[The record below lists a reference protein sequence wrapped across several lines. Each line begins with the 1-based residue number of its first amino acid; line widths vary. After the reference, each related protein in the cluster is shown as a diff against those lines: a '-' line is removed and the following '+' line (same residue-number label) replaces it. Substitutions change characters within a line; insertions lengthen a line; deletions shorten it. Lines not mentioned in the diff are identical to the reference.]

1 MKPLLSLVVP
11 VYFEEDCV
19 DTFIDQVEQVLDPM
33 DLRYEIVF
41 IDDGSTDR
49 TCEIIRDRAHA
60 DERIKL
66 IEFSYNHGKQAAV
79 TAGIGHA
86 RGDYL
91 LYMDPDLQDPPR
103 EIPRFVEEIT
113 KGFDVVYGIRREK
126 KDSLLNTLYS
136 RLFWWVLRKFTGLP
150 IPPGLAVMRIFNRRF
165 ADAFLRYN
173 EQNRFIEGIFMHV
186 GMRASTL
193 QIDQDRRHAGVSKFN
208 LRRKL
213 NLAMDAILDF
223 SEIPLKSTVKIGI
236 VLSFLGFIGILAVA
250 TLRLLGLVSQ
260 AGWASILSLILLA
273 FGAQLFFL
281 GIIAL
286 YVGRIYR
293 ETKGRPLYSIRS
305 MTNLDAATGDR
316 PVMRS
321 ATTANAADTSL
332 ARRLSPQ

>member
-19 DTFIDQVEQVLDPM
+19 DTFIDQVQHVLDPM
-33 DLRYEIVF
+33 NLRYEFVF

-49 TCEIIRDRAHA
+49 TCEIIRNRAHS
-60 DERIKL
+60 DDRIKL

-103 EIPRFVEEIT
+103 EIPRFVEEIA
-113 KGFDVVYGIRREK
+113 KGVDVVYGVRREK
-126 KDSLLNTLYS
+126 KDSVLNTLYS
-136 RLFWWVLRKFTGLP
+136 RFFWWILRKFTGLP

-165 ADAFLRYN
+165 ADAFLQYK

-186 GMRASTL
+186 GMHASTL
-193 QIDQDRRHAGVSKFN
+193 QIDQDRRYAGVSKFN

-213 NLAMDAILDF
+213 NLATDAILDF
-223 SEIPLKSTVKIGI
+223 SEMPLKSTVKIGI
-236 VLSFLGFIGILAVA
+236 VLSLFGFFGILAVT
-250 TLRLLGLVSQ
+250 TLSFFGFVNQ

-273 FGAQLFFL
+273 FGVQLFFL

-305 MTNLDAATGDR
+305 MTNMQSALDDR
-316 PVMRS
+316 QS
-321 ATTANAADTSL
+321 ATAPNAKDSSFT
-332 ARRLSPQ
+332 RKLSSR